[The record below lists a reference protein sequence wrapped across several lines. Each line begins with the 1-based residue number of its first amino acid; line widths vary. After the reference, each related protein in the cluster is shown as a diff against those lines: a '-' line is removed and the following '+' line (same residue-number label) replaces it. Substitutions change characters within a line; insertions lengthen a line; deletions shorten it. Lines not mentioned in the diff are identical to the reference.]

1 MSVVIPDEI
10 LQASGLSEEELLQE
24 IVLVLFQQ
32 KRISI
37 GKASN
42 LLGMNLIQFQ
52 HLIASRDI
60 CVHYDVEDLKADIA
74 TLKQLGRI

>member
-10 LQASGLSEEELLQE
+10 FQASGLSEEELLQE
-24 IVLVLFQQ
+24 VVLMLYEK

-42 LLGMNLIQFQ
+42 LLGINLIEFQ
-52 HLIASRDI
+52 HLLASKDMYI
-60 CVHYDVEDLKADIA
+60 HYDIEDLHEDVN
-74 TLKQLGRI
+74 TLKLLGRL

>member
-1 MSVVIPDEI
+1 MSVVIPDDI
-10 LQASGLSEEELLQE
+10 LHASGLSEEELLKE
-24 IVLVLFQQ
+24 IVLMLFEQ

-42 LLGMNLIQFQ
+42 LLEMNLIQFQ

-60 CVHYDVEDLKADIA
+60 CVHYDVDDFKADVA
-74 TLKQLGRI
+74 K

>member
-10 LQASGLSEEELLQE
+10 FQASGLSEEELLQE
-24 IVLVLFQQ
+24 VVLMLYEK

-42 LLGMNLIQFQ
+42 LLGINLIEFQ
-52 HLIASRDI
+52 HLLASKDMYI
-60 CVHYDVEDLKADIA
+60 HYDIEDLHEDVN
-74 TLKQLGRI
+74 TLERLGRL

>member
-10 LQASGLSEEELLQE
+10 FQASGFSEEELLRE
-24 IVLVLFQQ
+24 VVLMLYEK

-42 LLGMNLIQFQ
+42 LLGINLIEFQ
-52 HLIASRDI
+52 HLLASKDMYIHRS
-60 CVHYDVEDLKADIA
+60 VE
-74 TLKQLGRI
+74 

>member
-10 LQASGLSEEELLQE
+10 FQASGLSEEELLQE
-24 IVLVLFQQ
+24 VVLMLYEK

-42 LLGMNLIQFQ
+42 LLGINLIEFQ
-52 HLIASRDI
+52 HLLASKDMYI
-60 CVHYDVEDLKADIA
+60 HYEIEDLHEDVN
-74 TLKQLGRI
+74 TLKRLGRL

>member
-10 LQASGLSEEELLQE
+10 FQASGLSEEELLQE
-24 IVLVLFQQ
+24 VVLMLYEK

-42 LLGMNLIQFQ
+42 LLRINLIEFQ
-52 HLIASRDI
+52 HLLASKDMYI
-60 CVHYDVEDLKADIA
+60 HYDIEDLHEDVN
-74 TLKQLGRI
+74 TLKRLGRL

>member
-10 LQASGLSEEELLQE
+10 FQASGLSEEELLQE
-24 IVLVLFQQ
+24 VVLMLYEK

-42 LLGMNLIQFQ
+42 LLGINLIEFQ
-52 HLIASRDI
+52 HLLASIDMYI
-60 CVHYDVEDLKADIA
+60 HYDIEDLLEDVN
-74 TLKQLGRI
+74 TLKRLGRL

>member
-10 LQASGLSEEELLQE
+10 FQASGLSEEELLRE
-24 IVLVLFQQ
+24 VVLMLYEK

-42 LLGMNLIQFQ
+42 LLGINLIEFQ
-52 HLIASRDI
+52 HLLASKDMYI
-60 CVHYDVEDLKADIA
+60 HYDIEDLHEDVN
-74 TLKQLGRI
+74 TLKRLGRL

>member
-10 LQASGLSEEELLQE
+10 FQASGLSEEELLQE
-24 IVLVLFQQ
+24 VVLMLYEK

-42 LLGMNLIQFQ
+42 LLGINLIEFQ
-52 HLIASRDI
+52 HLLASKDMYI
-60 CVHYDVEDLKADIA
+60 HYDIEDLHEDVN
-74 TLKQLGRI
+74 TLKRLGRL

>member
-10 LQASGLSEEELLQE
+10 FQASGLSEEELLQE
-24 IVLVLFQQ
+24 VVLMLYEK

-42 LLGMNLIQFQ
+42 LLGINLIEFQ
-52 HLIASRDI
+52 HLLASKDMYINYDI
-60 CVHYDVEDLKADIA
+60 EDLHEDVN
-74 TLKQLGRI
+74 TLKRLGRL

>member
-10 LQASGLSEEELLQE
+10 FQASGLSEEELLQE
-24 IVLVLFQQ
+24 VILMLYEK

-42 LLGMNLIQFQ
+42 LLGINLIEFQ
-52 HLIASRDI
+52 HLLASKDI
-60 CVHYDVEDLKADIA
+60 YIHYDIEDLHEDVN
-74 TLKQLGRI
+74 TLKRLGRL